1 MGSFEFLVSSFEKN
15 YMEKSV
21 PVSKKWQAERPPC
34 QPLHLISLL
43 TMAGKARLESS
54 GNP

>member
-1 MGSFEFLVSSFEKN
+1 MGSFEFLVSRFERK

-21 PVSKKWQAERPPC
+21 PFSKKWQAERPPC

-43 TMAGKARLESS
+43 TMAGRDRLESS
-54 GNP
+54 GIP